1 MGEESFIEAV
11 KSVIEYSDP
20 WSFCIS
26 GLAALFLSA
35 AIRQFLPKPVSREE
49 RIARELE
56 EWVNE

>member
-1 MGEESFIEAV
+1 MEENFIEAV

-26 GLAALFLSA
+26 ALAALSLSA
-35 AIRQFLPKPVSREE
+35 TIRHILPKPVSKEE